1 MKLLA
6 KLDTLVSG
14 CSETRSPKTTAKLIT
29 CVAFFRTVS
38 AGHTCPA
45 FFGFTNVTE
54 FMTGIT
60 ILYRWRMCANKY
72 NCLKGRGA

>member
-14 CSETRSPKTTAKLIT
+14 CAETRSPKTTAKLKT

-38 AGHTCPA
+38 AGNTRPA
-45 FFGFTNVTE
+45 FFRFTNVTE
-54 FMTGIT
+54 FMIGIT
-60 ILYRWRMCANKY
+60 ILYRWRMSQ
-72 NCLKGRGA
+72 